1 MSAASTARAART
13 GRARVGAVEI
23 AYDVFGEGGRPLV
36 LVMGIGAQRVF
47 WDDALCERFV
57 AAGFQ
62 VARFDHRD
70 IGRSTRL
77 DHLDVPDPRRALARG
92 MLGLSVAAPYTLSH
106 LAADV
111 VGLFDHLGW
120 QRAHVLGISMGGM
133 VGQHL
138 ALEHPARVASL
149 TSMSSTCGSRWYP
162 PAPRALKALFAPR
175 AKDPEEAIEGMVRL
189 FRVIGSPGFPTDEA
203 RLRIH
208 ARRAVERGLS
218 ARGFLRH
225 FAAIMASGD
234 RGRALRAVTVPS
246 LVIHG
251 AEDPL
256 IPVGAGRATARAIP
270 GAWWL
275 PIAGMGHD
283 LPPAV
288 WPRLVDAVTLRARSA
303 AG

>member
-1 MSAASTARAART
+1 M
-13 GRARVGAVEI
+13 RARCGDIELDYEVAGT
-23 AYDVFGEGGRPLV
+23 GEPL
-36 LVMGIGAQRVF
+36 LLIMGIGASGAL
-47 WDDALCERFV
+47 WDDDLVGALV
-57 AAGFQ
+57 ARGFQ

-70 IGRSTRL
+70 IGLSTRL
-77 DHLDVPDPRRALARG
+77 DHLAVPAPRAVLARG
-92 MLGLSVAAPYTLSH
+92 MLGLPVDAPYTLSH
-106 LAADV
+106 LAGDV
-111 VGLFDHLGW
+111 VGLLDHLGW
-120 QRAHVLGISMGGM
+120 PRAHVMGISMGGM

-149 TSMSSTCGSRWYP
+149 VSMSSTCGSRWYP

-175 AKDPEEAIEGMVRL
+175 ARDPEAAIEGVVKL
-189 FRVIGSPGFPTDEA
+189 FRVIGSPGFPPDDD
-203 RLRIH
+203 RMRFL

-234 RGRALRAVTVPS
+234 RRRALRAVTTPT

-251 AEDPL
+251 ADDPL

-283 LPPAV
+283 MPRAV

-303 AG
+303 RA

>member
-1 MSAASTARAART
+1 VRAQC
-13 GRARVGAVEI
+13 GDIELD
-23 AYDVFGEGGRPLV
+23 YDVVGSGEPL
-36 LVMGIGAQRVF
+36 LLIMGIGASGAL
-47 WDDALCERFV
+47 WDDDLV
-57 AAGFQ
+57 AALAARGFQ

-70 IGRSTRL
+70 IGWSTRL
-77 DHLDVPDPRRALARG
+77 DHLAVPAPRRVLARG
-92 MLGLSVAAPYTLSH
+92 MLGLAVDAPYTLSH
-106 LAADV
+106 LAGDV
-111 VGLFDHLGW
+111 VGLLDHLGW
-120 QRAHVLGISMGGM
+120 RRAHVLGISMGGM

-162 PAPRALKALFAPR
+162 PAPRALRALFAPR
-175 AKDPEEAIEGMVRL
+175 ARDPEEAIEGVVKL
-189 FRVIGSPGFPTDEA
+189 FRVIGSPGFPPDDD
-203 RLRIH
+203 RMRFL

-234 RGRALRAVTVPS
+234 RRRALGGVTTPA

-251 AEDPL
+251 VEDPL

-283 LPPAV
+283 MPRAI
-288 WPRLVDAVTLRARSA
+288 WPRLVDAVALRARSA
-303 AG
+303 PA